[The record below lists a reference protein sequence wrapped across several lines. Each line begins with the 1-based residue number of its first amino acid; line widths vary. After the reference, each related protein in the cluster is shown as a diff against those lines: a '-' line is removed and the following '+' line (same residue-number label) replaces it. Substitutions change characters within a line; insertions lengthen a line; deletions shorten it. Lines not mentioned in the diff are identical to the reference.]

1 MKRQLASLSLAML
14 LCAGPLAHAGT
25 EASGTQSVAAATEP
39 ATEQSLTPETLY
51 LLLLAEIAGARGEIG
66 VSLDAYARLARSTE
80 DARIAKRATEI
91 ALFARD
97 FAMAAET
104 ARTWVRLEPA
114 SEEAHRILASVL
126 AGEGDRLD
134 EIQIELARI
143 LAKHPEQLE
152 QHLLGLNRA
161 LARLPDKKIVQAV
174 VERLTAPYTH
184 EPAAQFALA
193 QAALGINDSDQA
205 LVHLDDALGKRPG
218 WEPAVLLKAQLLI
231 QSARAEEAA
240 ALLADALVLK
250 PGDHNLRLAYARAL
264 VANQRLGE
272 SREQFQRLLDA
283 NPGDRDMLFAVALL
297 SFQLGDLDRAQALF
311 EQTLAAGHPEADGIR
326 LNLGN
331 IAERRSD
338 DSAALRWYH
347 QVMPGRHQVDA
358 LTRIA
363 VILARSGQLDA
374 ARMRISEADV
384 DADGRRRLQIVEA
397 GLLRD
402 ADRAA
407 EGLGLLEAILA
418 TSADDPE
425 LLYETAM
432 MAERANKVDVMEKH
446 LRRLMALQ
454 PDNAHAYN
462 ALGYSLAD
470 RGMRL
475 DEAEALVMRALELQ
489 PDDPYI
495 IDSVGWVRFRRGD
508 AAGALGHLERAHG
521 LRADPE
527 IAAHLGEVLWVLGR
541 SSDAKAV
548 WDAALANDPKNRV
561 LIDTIRRLTGN

>member
-1 MKRQLASLSLAML
+1 MKRHLASLSLAL
-14 LCAGPLAHAGT
+14 LLSAAPFVRADTEAAGT
-25 EASGTQSVAAATEP
+25 QGAAAPT
-39 ATEQSLTPETLY
+39 AQSLTPETLY

-104 ARTWVRLEPA
+104 AKIWARLEPK
-114 SEEAHRILASVL
+114 SEEARKILASVL

-134 EIQIELARI
+134 EVQIELARI
-143 LAKHPEQLE
+143 LATHPEQLE

-161 LARLPDKKIVQAV
+161 LARLPDKAV
-174 VERLTAPYTH
+174 VYAIVERLTAPYLH
-184 EPAAQFALA
+184 EPSAQFALA
-193 QAALGINDSDQA
+193 QAALGVDDKGQA
-205 LVHLDDALGKRPG
+205 YRRLDEALAKRPG
-218 WEPAVLLKAQLLI
+218 WEPAVLLRAQLLI
-231 QSARAEEAA
+231 QDERADEASTQ
-240 ALLADALVLK
+240 LGDALARK
-250 PGDHNLRLAYARAL
+250 PDDANLRLAYARAL
-264 VANQRLGE
+264 VANQRLAE

-297 SFQLGDLDRAQALF
+297 SFQLGDLDRAYDLF
-311 EQTLAAGHPEADGIR
+311 EKTLVAGHPEADGIR

-331 IAERRSD
+331 IAERRQD

-347 QVMPGRHQVDA
+347 QVMPGRQYVDA

-363 VILARSGQLDA
+363 VILARGGQLDA
-374 ARMRISEADV
+374 ARMRLSQAEV
-384 DADGRRRLQIVEA
+384 DANGRKRLQIVEA

-402 ADRAA
+402 ADRAPEA
-407 EGLGLLEAILA
+407 LSLLEGIL
-418 TSADDPE
+418 SASPDDAE

-432 MAERANKVDVMEKH
+432 MAERAHQVEAMERH
-446 LRRLMALQ
+446 LRRLMTLQ
-454 PDNAHAYN
+454 PDHAHAYN

-470 RGMRL
+470 RGLKL

-489 PDDPYI
+489 PNDPYI
-495 IDSVGWVRFRRGD
+495 MDSVGWVRFRRGD
-508 AAGALGHLERAHG
+508 AAGALPHLEKAHG

-541 SSDAKAV
+541 TSDARKV
-548 WDAALANDPKNRV
+548 WDAALVEDPKNRV
-561 LIDTIRRLTGN
+561 LNETIRRLTGK

>member
-1 MKRQLASLSLAML
+1 MKRHIVSLSLAL
-14 LCAGPLAHAGT
+14 LISTAPLARADT
-25 EASGTQSVAAATEP
+25 EAASAPGVAAATP
-39 ATEQSLTPETLY
+39 QTLTPETLY

-66 VSLDAYARLARSTE
+66 VSLDAYARLARGTE

-104 ARTWVRLEPA
+104 AEIWARLDPS
-114 SEEAHRILASVL
+114 SEEARKILASVL
-126 AGEGDRLD
+126 AGEGNRLD
-134 EIQIELARI
+134 EVQIELARI
-143 LAKHPEQLE
+143 LANHPEQLE

-161 LARLPDKKIVQAV
+161 LARLPDKSIVYAI
-174 VERLTAPYTH
+174 VERLTAPYLQ
-184 EPAAQFALA
+184 EPSAQFALA
-193 QAALGINDSDQA
+193 QAALG
-205 LVHLDDALGKRPG
+205 LDDKVRAYQRLDEALAKRPG

-231 QSARAEEAA
+231 QDARAGEAA
-240 ALLADALVLK
+240 DQLGEALARKPDDA
-250 PGDHNLRLAYARAL
+250 NLRLAYARAL
-264 VANQRLGE
+264 VANQRLEE

-297 SFQLGDLDRAQALF
+297 SFQLGDLDRAYELF
-311 EQTLAAGHPEADGIR
+311 ERTLAAGHPEADGIR

-331 IAERRSD
+331 IAERRQD

-347 QVMPGRHQVDA
+347 QVMPGRQYVDA

-363 VILARSGQLDA
+363 VILARGGHLDA
-374 ARMRISEADV
+374 ARMRLSQAEV
-384 DADGRRRLQIVEA
+384 DADERKRLQIVEA

-402 ADRAA
+402 ADRAPEA
-407 EGLGLLEAILA
+407 LELLEGLLSA
-418 TSADDPE
+418 TPDDPD

-432 MAERANKVDVMEKH
+432 MAERAQQVEAMERH
-446 LRRLMALQ
+446 LRRLLVLQ
-454 PDNAHAYN
+454 PDHAHAYN

-495 IDSVGWVRFRRGD
+495 MDSVGWVRFRRGD
-508 AAGALGHLERAHG
+508 AAGALPHLERAHG

-541 SSDAKAV
+541 SADARRI
-548 WDAALANDPKNRV
+548 WDAALAADPKNRV
-561 LIDTIRRLTGN
+561 LVDTVKRLTGK